1 MEEINRS
8 SVTKTGMLVRD
19 KNSLNTGAPEKGEG
33 KTKVFFKI
41 MTGKFSALI
50 KTANPQIQEAQQI
63 PRRVN
68 IKETTPSGQRKKD
81 TCIDLQTRMSADFS
95 SEIEQIKRQ
104 RETFLKCFKKNT
116 VRLLFFT

>member
-1 MEEINRS
+1 
-8 SVTKTGMLVRD
+8 
-19 KNSLNTGAPEKGEG
+19 
-33 KTKVFFKI
+33 
-41 MTGKFSALI
+41 MTGKFSALM

-95 SEIEQIKRQ
+95 SEIERIKRQ
-104 RETFLKCFKKNT
+104 RETFLKCFKKTLSTYSSLPRKIPFRNRSAIKILNKIMLRT
-116 VRLLFFT
+116 FVANRPAQ